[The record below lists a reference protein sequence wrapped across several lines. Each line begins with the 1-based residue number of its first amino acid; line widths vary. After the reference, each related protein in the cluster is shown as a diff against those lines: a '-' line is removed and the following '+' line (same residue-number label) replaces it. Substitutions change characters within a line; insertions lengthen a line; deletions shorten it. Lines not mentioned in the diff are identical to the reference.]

1 MCEERTQEKQKANKM
16 IIKQIENGMRNKIQI
31 RIGKQII
38 VQN

>member
-1 MCEERTQEKQKANKM
+1 MKSKEK
-16 IIKQIENGMRNKIQI
+16 IIEQIENGMRNKIQI